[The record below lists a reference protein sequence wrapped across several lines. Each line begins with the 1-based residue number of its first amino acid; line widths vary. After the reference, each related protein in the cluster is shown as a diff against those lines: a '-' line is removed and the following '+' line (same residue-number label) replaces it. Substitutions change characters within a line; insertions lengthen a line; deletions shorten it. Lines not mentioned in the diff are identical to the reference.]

1 MLNYYSAYLKK
12 DHNNTTIADV
22 IAHAE
27 HIKKIAGVDCMG
39 LGGDFDGVEILP
51 KDLEHPGKVR
61 NLLEALYETGTW
73 TEEDLEKL
81 TSKNIRRVFAKVE
94 EVRDSLKGEEPKQD
108 ALPVPQYWNSNTI
121 TQNFF

>member
-1 MLNYYSAYLKK
+1 MEIL
-12 DHNNTTIADV
+12 TILV
-22 IAHAE
+22 I
-27 HIKKIAGVDCMG
+27 KSY
-39 LGGDFDGVEILP
+39 VEIFRTESRLP

-94 EVRDSLKGEEPKQD
+94 EVCKNYKICQ
-108 ALPVPQYWNSNTI
+108 TI
-121 TQNFF
+121 